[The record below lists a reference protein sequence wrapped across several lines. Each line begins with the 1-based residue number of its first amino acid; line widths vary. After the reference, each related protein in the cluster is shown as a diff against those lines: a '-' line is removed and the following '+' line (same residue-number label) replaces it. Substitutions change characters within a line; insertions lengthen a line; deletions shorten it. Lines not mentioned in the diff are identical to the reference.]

1 MVIHYDITEAELTS
15 KPFEA
20 GAMYFCNDS
29 GNLYIDSVAEQS
41 RTIMS
46 SEVKIIGTE
55 TERSNILAPIPNK
68 IYCVLDSGNMYIY
81 SGGAWVR
88 LGATQFEISDVVLD
102 ASPATINDSRIR
114 SANTAVFVPD
124 LSVRDLVT
132 INSVSCANGSATV
145 IYTASYPITGRLIV
159 N

>member
-1 MVIHYDITEAELTS
+1 MIVHYDITEAELSS

-29 GNLYIDSVAEQS
+29 GNVYIDSVAES
-41 RTIMS
+41 ARILMS
-46 SEVKIIGTE
+46 SEVKILGTE
-55 TERSNILAPIPNK
+55 IERTSILAPIPNK
-68 IYCVLDSGNMYIY
+68 IYCVLDSGKMYIY
-81 SGGAWVR
+81 SSGAWVA
-88 LGATQFEISDVVLD
+88 LGITQFEISDVILD
-102 ASPATINDSRIR
+102 SSPATISDTRIKA
-114 SANTAVFVPD
+114 ANTAAFVPD

-132 INSVSCANGSATV
+132 INNVSCANGSATV